1 MDKIVLSD
9 LKDVSNTAP
18 GDGDVLEWSAA
29 QGKWV
34 PGPGGGGVI
43 PTLQQVMDQGADYT
57 GTNNF
62 SMASAASYVTDQ
74 GFNLGLGN
82 ASGALS
88 SASVYA
94 AQSLQHLSTGTSGT
108 AELTLDANGSVDL
121 NWKSGSN
128 ASGFTIDGT
137 QMLVTDANNT
147 KGLEYALDYSGSFTT
162 NSLVSKFYVDTQIA
176 NIPAGVTSVSTTDS
190 FVTITNPTTTPS
202 ISIGEASGTA
212 TGVLSSTDW
221 NTFNNKTAFAEPA
234 IFSGGGTPTL
244 ASGVTDLEIRT
255 LIGAGVGNGV
265 VTSITTSGTSGA
277 ATLNSGVLNIP
288 NYTTSGGSGTVTE
301 VTTSA
306 PLTVTNG
313 TTTPALNI
321 TQSNT
326 TTDGYLSSTDW
337 NTFNNKS
344 DFSGA
349 YADLTGTPTIPTN
362 NNELINGEGFI
373 TSSSTDTL
381 TNKSGSNSQ
390 WTNDE
395 GYITAASLPTVN
407 DGTLTI
413 TVDGTATTFT
423 ANQSGNS
430 SVSITTGGGGS
441 GNASETIDY
450 YQISN
455 SSDTKPFHT
464 DTYITLGWDETGND
478 LELTMLTAPSS
489 GGIYSLVTKSANS
502 GSTQTFISVTNAT
515 YDIFPSGIG
524 AGYRGT
530 VTITAEDDVNYP
542 FYQVEGE
549 NPSESAKISV
559 CVRAIQK

>member
-1 MDKIVLSD
+1 MVPYNQRLQSYVSKSIDKLFRTIQFRQGVRRVIGTASLEDLSN
-9 LKDVSNTAP
+9 VSGATP
-18 GDGDVLEWSAA
+18 TDGEVLEWSQT
-29 QGKWV
+29 QGLWI
-34 PGPGGGGVI
+34 PGTGGGGGGGV
-43 PTLQQVMDQGADYT
+43 
-57 GTNNF
+57 
-62 SMASAASYVTDQ
+62 
-74 GFNLGLGN
+74 
-82 ASGALS
+82 
-88 SASVYA
+88 
-94 AQSLQHLSTGTSGT
+94 
-108 AELTLDANGSVDL
+108 
-121 NWKSGSN
+121 
-128 ASGFTIDGT
+128 
-137 QMLVTDANNT
+137 
-147 KGLEYALDYSGSFTT
+147 
-162 NSLVSKFYVDTQIA
+162 
-176 NIPAGVTSVSTTDS
+176 TSVNTTDS

-202 ISIGEASGTA
+202 ISIGEASGAA
-212 TGVLSSTDW
+212 TGVLTSSDWSTFNSKTDNTGTVTQIVASSPLTGGTITSSGTIGIPQANASTNGYLTSSDW

-234 IFSGGGTPTL
+234 IFSGGGSPTL

-288 NYTTSGGSGTVTE
+288 NYATSGGSGTVTE

-306 PLTVTNG
+306 PLTVANG

-326 TTDGYLSSTDW
+326 TTDGYLSSIDW

-349 YADLTGTPTIPTN
+349 YADLTGKPTIPTN
-362 NNELINGEGFI
+362 NNELTNGEGFI

-395 GYITAASLPTVN
+395 GYITSASLPTVN

-413 TVDGTATTFT
+413 TVDGTPTTFT

-430 SVSITTGGGGS
+430 SVSITTGGGGT

-455 SSDTKPFHT
+455 SADTKPFHT
-464 DTYITLGWDETGND
+464 DTYIKLGWDETGND
-478 LELTMLTAPSS
+478 LELTMVTAPSS
-489 GGIYSLVTKSANS
+489 GGIYSLVTKSENS
-502 GSTQTFISVTNAT
+502 GVRQTFISTTNVVT
-515 YDIFPSGIG
+515 DIFPNGIG

-542 FYQVEGE
+542 FYQVEVY
-549 NPSESAKISV
+549 NPSEGAKISV